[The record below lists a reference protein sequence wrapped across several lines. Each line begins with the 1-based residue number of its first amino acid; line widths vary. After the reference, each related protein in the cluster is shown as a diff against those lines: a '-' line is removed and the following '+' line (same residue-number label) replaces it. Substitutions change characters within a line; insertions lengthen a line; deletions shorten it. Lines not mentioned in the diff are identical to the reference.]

1 MVQCPMIVVT
11 DPDELILMKAKDVS
25 FDFLNLI
32 QMKISWNDFVIYF
45 WLRY

>member
-25 FDFLNLI
+25 FEFFLNLI
-32 QMKISWNDFVIYF
+32 QMKIS
-45 WLRY
+45 